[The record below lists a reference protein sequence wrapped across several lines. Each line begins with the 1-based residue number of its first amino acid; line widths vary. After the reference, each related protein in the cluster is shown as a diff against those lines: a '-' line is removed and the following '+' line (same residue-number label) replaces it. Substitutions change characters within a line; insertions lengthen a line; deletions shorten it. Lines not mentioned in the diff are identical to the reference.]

1 MRGATTAVPAFSAG
15 DRVRVRDETPRYHHR
30 TPQYVKARRG
40 RVVEFIGAYL
50 NSETRSHGDDGLPE
64 VPMYRVEFDMTEL
77 WIEYR
82 ASATDKVWIDL
93 YEHWIDGEARRGGAR
108 AYLREATLR
117 AVRNAG
123 IVTLAR
129 DLESPEA

>member
-1 MRGATTAVPAFSAG
+1 MREAAAAMPAFSAG
-15 DRVRVRDETPRYHHR
+15 DRVRVRDETPRHHHR

-50 NSETRSHGDDGLPE
+50 NSETRAHGGDGLPR

-77 WIEYR
+77 WSEYT

-93 YEHWIDGEARRGGAR
+93 YEHWIEHDRGTG
-108 AYLREATLR
+108 
-117 AVRNAG
+117 
-123 IVTLAR
+123 
-129 DLESPEA
+129 D